1 MRIAFLLLTMSAL
14 SGCADLTLFAPPQ
27 DFSAAG
33 PCGALARQRLTDA
46 RMSGYA
52 EGYEKA
58 IFDHANRECLARE
71 ASQPSP
77 PR

>member
-14 SGCADLTLFAPPQ
+14 AGCADPGLFAPAQ

-33 PCGALARQRLTDA
+33 PCGALARQRLDDA

-52 EGYEKA
+52 QGYEKA
-58 IFDHANRECLARE
+58 IFDHANRECLARQ
-71 ASQPSP
+71 AAQPSP